1 MTLFHE
7 HLFVLFGT
15 PFHGPFPAI
24 HLNNS
29 VFRLRPPYDS
39 RVPHDRPITV
49 TRVTRVRSRMD
60 LNSRPRGQHSWTGLL
75 SEYCFHAPSFRL
87 VQPIRNSRN
96 SRTFRSQLVGPNEVS
111 NRTRFSISS
120 SIGN

>member
-7 HLFVLFGT
+7 RLFVLFDT
-15 PFHGPFPAI
+15 PFRGPFPAI
-24 HLNNS
+24 HSNNS
-29 VFRLRPPYDS
+29 VFRLRPPDDS

-60 LNSRPRGQHSWTGLL
+60 LSSRPCGQHSWTGLL

-87 VQPIRNSRN
+87 VRPTRNSRN
-96 SRTFRSQLVGPNEVS
+96 STTFRSQLVGPNEVS
-111 NRTRFSISS
+111 NLTRFSIFSL
-120 SIGN
+120 IGN